1 MASDH
6 EVEKVSDPAEEM
18 EEEIHQIRP
27 RHRGVELLCIMETN
41 ELEWY
46 DFDEVDVS
54 GLEIPV
60 ERFIQHGTPVLD
72 DMAPV
77 WTDVEYTLFFYK
89 KPVYKKLGLI

>member
-1 MASDH
+1 MKRMPYIEFWHSIMMLRKS
-6 EVEKVSDPAEEM
+6 VIQQKKEM
-18 EEEIHQIRP
+18 EVEIHQIR
-27 RHRGVELLCIMETN
+27 RVKARRGVELLCIMETN

-60 ERFIQHGTPVLD
+60 ERFILHGTPVLD

-77 WTDVEYTLFFYK
+77 WTDVE
-89 KPVYKKLGLI
+89 

>member
-1 MASDH
+1 
-6 EVEKVSDPAEEM
+6 
-18 EEEIHQIRP
+18 
-27 RHRGVELLCIMETN
+27 METN

-60 ERFIQHGTPVLD
+60 ERFILHGTPVLD

-77 WTDVEYTLFFYK
+77 WTDVE
-89 KPVYKKLGLI
+89 